1 MRTMSKIKGFINWF
15 LIASWKK
22 KALLIAVVLLVVWF
36 AFSRVSA
43 ANKQKQQYQTAQVTK
58 GEIISAVSESGS
70 VAAGSQ
76 VSVGSPADGIIQEVS
91 VKNGDTVSAGQN
103 LFQVNATA
111 TPQEQASAY
120 ADYLSAQNNLNT
132 AKSKMNSLQSALF
145 KANQTF
151 INDKGIS
158 NPSDQQ
164 KSDPTYI
171 EENADWL
178 QAEAD
183 YTNQQGV
190 ISQAQAALN
199 NASLA
204 YQATQNAIVTAPVG
218 GTVANL
224 SVLVGSSVSAVNNNT
239 SNTNNSSA
247 TTTSSSSST
256 SSSPVIV
263 NGDFSMLSIKAQVS
277 EVDIPNVHVGQKAT
291 VTLDAFAD
299 KTFVGTVTS
308 VDTIGTTSSGV
319 VTYNVYISLVEPPAT
334 IQPGMTASVIIQTN
348 RKEDVLQVPTS
359 AIQTTNGTP
368 TVRVLK
374 NGQVTAVPVET
385 GITSDSTTEITSGL
399 SEGDTVVTSIVS
411 QTSA

>member
-132 AKSKMNSLQSALF
+132 AKAKMNSLQSALF

-151 INDKGIS
+151 INDKGIT
-158 NPSDQQ
+158 NPTDQD
-164 KSDPTYI
+164 KADPKYI

-183 YTNQQGV
+183 YKNQQGV
-190 ISQAQAALN
+190 IAEAEASFASAALSY
-199 NASLA
+199 AE
-204 YQATQNAIVTAPVG
+204 
-218 GTVANL
+218 
-224 SVLVGSSVSAVNNNT
+224 
-239 SNTNNSSA
+239 SSA
-247 TTTSSSSST
+247 TITAPIS
-256 SSSPVIV
+256 
-263 NGDFSMLSIKAQVS
+263 
-277 EVDIPNVHVGQKAT
+277 
-291 VTLDAFAD
+291 
-299 KTFVGTVTS
+299 GT
-308 VDTIGTTSSGV
+308 
-319 VTYNVYISLVEPPAT
+319 IS
-334 IQPGMTASVIIQTN
+334 
-348 RKEDVLQVPTS
+348 
-359 AIQTTNGTP
+359 
-368 TVRVLK
+368 
-374 NGQVTAVPVET
+374 
-385 GITSDSTTEITSGL
+385 
-399 SEGDTVVTSIVS
+399 
-411 QTSA
+411 